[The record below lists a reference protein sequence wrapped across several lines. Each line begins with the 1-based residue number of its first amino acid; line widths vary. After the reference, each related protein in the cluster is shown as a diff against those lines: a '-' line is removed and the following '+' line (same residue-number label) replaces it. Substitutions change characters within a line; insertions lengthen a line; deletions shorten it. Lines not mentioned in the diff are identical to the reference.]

1 MVSAKQLLSTI
12 ESTLLGSTPSPSQR
26 IELIHAIRHSL
37 PSLRSLLSF
46 PPPKASDRAQVES
59 KEVRLP
65 DSGLIPL
72 DDQDVQIALK
82 LSDDLHLNEID
93 CVRLLVSANQE
104 WGLQGRGPLDILRL
118 TSGLWY
124 TERRDLI
131 TALYTLLRAIVL
143 DQGLEADLQADI
155 LKYVEDLINSG
166 LRQRLISLIKELNRE
181 EPAGLGGPNSERY
194 ILDSRGALVERR
206 AVVCRERLILSHCLV
221 LSLLVVRAS
230 PKDVKDIF
238 TTLKDSAGDI
248 SGSTDIVKNQITFSL
263 LFSLIIS
270 LISDALSASPDEM
283 SILSR
288 DASFRRDFH
297 ETVMAIG
304 NDQIIEGCMHCVR
317 LAWAVHLMI
326 LQDVTDASEINN
338 DVRNI
343 NSCLEVVFSNNVFQF
358 LIDKALRT
366 PAYQNDDEDM
376 IYIYNAYLHKLVT
389 SFLSH
394 PLARDKVKETKE
406 KATPSQQNAESAPQT
421 FVSLMEFV
429 SEIYE
434 KEPELLSGNDVL
446 WTFVTFSG
454 EDHNNFQTLVA
465 FLKMLSTLASSEE
478 GASKV
483 YELLQGRT
491 FRSISWSTLF
501 DCLSIYEEKFKQ
513 ALQNAGPILPE
524 IQEGDA
530 KALVAYLCVLRKVV
544 ENGNPIERKTW
555 FPDIEPLFKLLSYE
569 NVPPYLKGAL
579 RTSISTF
586 IDVSPNLKDTI
597 WGFLEQYD
605 LPVVVGSQVGQMMGT
620 QVYDMRFELNEVEA
634 RSEHY
639 PSTISFLNLLNAL
652 IADER
657 DTTDRGRRFI
667 GIFRFI
673 YDHVFGPFSQRAY
686 ADPSEKWQLG
696 VACLQH
702 FKMILSMY
710 DIKDEDIDI
719 VVNQSQLIAS
729 QSTPL
734 QTQLPVIELL
744 KDFMSGKT
752 VFRNIMGILLP
763 GVDAIIADRTNHT
776 YGLLLEKAVL
786 LSLEIILLVLEKDLS
801 VSEFWRPIYQPFDV
815 ILSQD
820 HNQIVALLEYIRYDF
835 HPQIQQCSIKI
846 MTILSSRMVGLVPL
860 LLKSNSAG
868 LLVEDYASC
877 LEISSEGSQVIE
889 NSSDDSGVLIM
900 QLLIDNI
907 SRPAPNITHFLLRFD
922 LDSPIERTVLQPK
935 FNYSCLKVILDIL
948 ETLPKPDVNY
958 LLHEF
963 GFQLLYELCSDP
975 LTSGPTIDLLSTKKY
990 QFFVK
995 HLDNIGVAPLPKR
1008 NNTQPL
1014 RISSLHQRAWL
1025 LKLLALELHIS
1036 NVTLSSHREVCHS
1049 IIGHLFGQGEAEY
1062 YNDNNLLLLQSSP
1075 EDTANR
1081 AISRSKVLELLEI
1094 IQFRSPDTTVKHSE
1108 ILSHTK
1114 IGRMADDIL
1123 ANPTTNEKGGVYYY
1137 SERDDR
1143 LIDLNSFRD
1152 ALWQKC
1158 NFDNPQLSSFGSEIE
1173 LNEVKNTVQ
1182 QLLRWAYKH
1191 NKNLEEQ
1198 AAQLHMLAGWS
1209 QVVEISAS
1217 RRLSSMENR
1226 SEILFQLLDAS
1237 LNASSSPDCSLKM
1250 ALMLTRVSIT
1260 CMAKLRDERFI
1271 SSSALNSDTV
1281 TCLDVIM
1288 TKRLSNGACHSILYK
1303 IMMAILRNDTS
1314 EALRRRQ
1321 YTLLLSYFQYC
1332 QHVLDPDVPTTVLQS
1347 LLVDEE
1353 ENGDLDLEKID
1364 HDQAELARANL
1375 SIIRKEAQSVLD
1387 LVIKD
1392 ATQAS
1397 ESGKIM
1403 ALFVLDALICIDHE
1417 KFFLSQL
1424 QSRGFLRSCLMSIS
1438 NVSYQDSMH
1447 SIDPLQRLC
1456 ALEAQLALLL
1466 RISHKYGKSGAQILF
1481 SMGAFEHI
1489 SSCMTQNMQVKGNIR
1504 RFDTSFGKDSFA
1516 DVHRQRM
1523 VVSPSLRLVFSLTSL
1538 VETSEFF
1545 EVKNKIVREVV
1556 DFVKGHQLLF
1566 DQVLRQDIADA
1577 DELAME
1583 QMNIVVGILS
1593 KVWPYEEG
1601 AEYGFVQGLFG
1612 LMHTLFSRDST
1623 FLSSAQ
1629 SKQKKPESSAFRLCF
1644 SLSSYLY
1651 FLVKNKSLRLQV
1663 SNNSTDYSA
1672 PAGQQQPTLS
1682 LLGFLL
1688 NSVTTALENAAE
1700 EKSLL
1705 LNKIQDI
1712 NELPRQEVDEIIKM
1726 CVSEDQAASS
1736 DNIQKRRYIAM
1747 VEMCRVAGNRDR
1759 LITLL
1764 LLLAENLLNVFLIHF
1779 QNSQTEEDLDSFCS
1793 KLLPILERLEL
1804 LREDKVGH
1812 NLKVFQRL
1820 ATSIKEL
1827 TIQKLAV

>member
-1 MVSAKQLLSTI
+1 MIIIQK
-12 ESTLLGSTPSPSQR
+12 
-26 IELIHAIRHSL
+26 
-37 PSLRSLLSF
+37 
-46 PPPKASDRAQVES
+46 
-59 KEVRLP
+59 
-65 DSGLIPL
+65 
-72 DDQDVQIALK
+72 
-82 LSDDLHLNEID
+82 
-93 CVRLLVSANQE
+93 
-104 WGLQGRGPLDILRL
+104 
-118 TSGLWY
+118 
-124 TERRDLI
+124 
-131 TALYTLLRAIVL
+131 
-143 DQGLEADLQADI
+143 
-155 LKYVEDLINSG
+155 
-166 LRQRLISLIKELNRE
+166 
-181 EPAGLGGPNSERY
+181 
-194 ILDSRGALVERR
+194 
-206 AVVCRERLILSHCLV
+206 
-221 LSLLVVRAS
+221 
-230 PKDVKDIF
+230 IF
-238 TTLKDSAGDI
+238 
-248 SGSTDIVKNQITFSL
+248 
-263 LFSLIIS
+263 
-270 LISDALSASPDEM
+270 
-283 SILSR
+283 
-288 DASFRRDFH
+288 H
-297 ETVMAIG
+297 
-304 NDQIIEGCMHCVR
+304 
-317 LAWAVHLMI
+317 
-326 LQDVTDASEINN
+326 
-338 DVRNI
+338 
-343 NSCLEVVFSNNVFQF
+343 
-358 LIDKALRT
+358 
-366 PAYQNDDEDM
+366 
-376 IYIYNAYLHKLVT
+376 
-389 SFLSH
+389 
-394 PLARDKVKETKE
+394 
-406 KATPSQQNAESAPQT
+406 
-421 FVSLMEFV
+421 
-429 SEIYE
+429 
-434 KEPELLSGNDVL
+434 
-446 WTFVTFSG
+446 
-454 EDHNNFQTLVA
+454 
-465 FLKMLSTLASSEE
+465 
-478 GASKV
+478 
-483 YELLQGRT
+483 
-491 FRSISWSTLF
+491 F
-501 DCLSIYEEKFKQ
+501 D
-513 ALQNAGPILPE
+513 
-524 IQEGDA
+524 
-530 KALVAYLCVLRKVV
+530 
-544 ENGNPIERKTW
+544 
-555 FPDIEPLFKLLSYE
+555 
-569 NVPPYLKGAL
+569 
-579 RTSISTF
+579 
-586 IDVSPNLKDTI
+586 
-597 WGFLEQYD
+597 
-605 LPVVVGSQVGQMMGT
+605 
-620 QVYDMRFELNEVEA
+620 
-634 RSEHY
+634 
-639 PSTISFLNLLNAL
+639 
-652 IADER
+652 
-657 DTTDRGRRFI
+657 
-667 GIFRFI
+667 
-673 YDHVFGPFSQRAY
+673 FSQ
-686 ADPSEKWQLG
+686 
-696 VACLQH
+696 
-702 FKMILSMY
+702 
-710 DIKDEDIDI
+710 
-719 VVNQSQLIAS
+719 
-729 QSTPL
+729 
-734 QTQLPVIELL
+734 
-744 KDFMSGKT
+744 
-752 VFRNIMGILLP
+752 
-763 GVDAIIADRTNHT
+763 
-776 YGLLLEKAVL
+776 
-786 LSLEIILLVLEKDLS
+786 
-801 VSEFWRPIYQPFDV
+801 
-815 ILSQD
+815 
-820 HNQIVALLEYIRYDF
+820 
-835 HPQIQQCSIKI
+835 
-846 MTILSSRMVGLVPL
+846 
-860 LLKSNSAG
+860 
-868 LLVEDYASC
+868 
-877 LEISSEGSQVIE
+877 
-889 NSSDDSGVLIM
+889 
-900 QLLIDNI
+900 
-907 SRPAPNITHFLLRFD
+907 
-922 LDSPIERTVLQPK
+922 
-935 FNYSCLKVILDIL
+935 
-948 ETLPKPDVNY
+948 
-958 LLHEF
+958 
-963 GFQLLYELCSDP
+963 
-975 LTSGPTIDLLSTKKY
+975 
-990 QFFVK
+990 
-995 HLDNIGVAPLPKR
+995 
-1008 NNTQPL
+1008 
-1014 RISSLHQRAWL
+1014 
-1025 LKLLALELHIS
+1025 
-1036 NVTLSSHREVCHS
+1036 
-1049 IIGHLFGQGEAEY
+1049 
-1062 YNDNNLLLLQSSP
+1062 
-1075 EDTANR
+1075 
-1081 AISRSKVLELLEI
+1081 VLELLEI

-1158 NFDNPQLSSFGSEIE
+1158 NFDNPQLSSFGSEVE

-1489 SSCMTQNMQVKGNIR
+1489 SSCMTQNMQVK
-1504 RFDTSFGKDSFA
+1504 
-1516 DVHRQRM
+1516 
-1523 VVSPSLRLVFSLTSL
+1523 
-1538 VETSEFF
+1538 
-1545 EVKNKIVREVV
+1545 VKNKIVREVV

-1629 SKQKKPESSAFRLCF
+1629 S
-1644 SLSSYLY
+1644 
-1651 FLVKNKSLRLQV
+1651 V

-1779 QNSQTEEDLDSFCS
+1779 QNSQTGEDLDSFCS

-1827 TIQKLAV
+1827 AIQKLAV